1 MAIGVRLVRLCAWDS
16 GVTHR
21 EEITPNAKDSKNR
34 AR

>member
-1 MAIGVRLVRLCAWDS
+1 MLVTVRLERLCHWDS

-21 EEITPNAKDSKNR
+21 EENTPNAKDSKYY